1 MLAIQAQIQVE
12 ENRVA
17 ATQTPA
23 PYEIG
28 KLSAPVVAKGKASGG
43 IRLSTDTL
51 SVSVQVVSANQGET
65 NLHAHADLDEVW
77 WVLAGEATFYGT
89 DDDVEI
95 AVLGKDEAIRVP
107 AGAPYWFKC
116 SSEENLAIMHI
127 TAKTKDWVEGKS
139 GRVDYRPKTEWFEK
153 AGHTELADEG
163 TTRVA
168 ELSELGWAS
177 RRPERG

>member
-1 MLAIQAQIQVE
+1 M
-12 ENRVA
+12 A
-17 ATQTPA
+17 ATEIPA
-23 PYEIG
+23 PYEKG

-65 NLHAHADLDEVW
+65 NQHAHTEVDEVW

-95 AVLGKDEAIRVP
+95 AVLGKDEAITIP

-127 TAKTKDWVEGKS
+127 TAKTKDWVQGKS

-153 AGHTELADEG
+153 AGHTELVSEG

-177 RRPERG
+177 HGPDLGPTPAPQS